1 MNTSPV
7 AVGDNFHDRRES
19 NRRWLEVTAVDPAA
33 GRAYYRV
40 VRQEYN
46 GVVTRPDRAND
57 MTITRLTGR
66 DFVRTTAE
74 DANRP

>member
-1 MNTSPV
+1 MSTCPV
-7 AVGDNFHDRRES
+7 TIDDHFHDRRES
-19 NRRWLEVTAVDPAA
+19 NRRWLKVTAVDPAA
-33 GRAYYRV
+33 DRAYYRI

-46 GVVTRPDRAND
+46 GVVTHPGRDND
-57 MTITRLTGR
+57 TTITRLTGR